1 MCTMAV
7 GIQMDVRVEIL
18 DATVIVTV
26 PDVLQKVATHV
37 REAILVG
44 NIFLVILSVT
54 PAVIRAVTVLIA

>member
-1 MCTMAV
+1 MAV
-7 GIQMDVRVEIL
+7 GIQMDVRVEIP

-26 PDVLQKVATHV
+26 PDVLQKVAIHV
-37 REAILVG
+37 REEILVG

>member
-7 GIQMDVRVEIL
+7 GIQMDVRVEIP

-26 PDVLQKVATHV
+26 PDVLQKVAIHV
-37 REAILVG
+37 REEILVG